1 MSDTSQNSSAE
12 SAAEIRIV
20 GINTDKTRRAID
32 SDTNYHVYFTLS
44 QNPTQ
49 AWRGIFTGE
58 WKALDITQTRPWPEA
73 VIDGGFLF
81 INCNLQEVQ
90 TPYLPLLKKAVAA
103 TNKAYQRHVR
113 AEATEQMRREEVWK
127 QERKNVSEMAELLH
141 FE

>member
-20 GINTDKTRRAID
+20 GINTDKTRKAID

-49 AWRGIFTGE
+49 AWRGIFTDE

-81 INCNLQEVQ
+81 IDCTLQEVQ
-90 TPYLPLLKKAVAA
+90 ATHLPVLKKAVAA
-103 TNKAYQRHVR
+103 TNKRYKQYVQDQ
-113 AEATEQMRREEVWK
+113 ATEQEHRDDVWK
-127 QERKNVSEMAELLH
+127 QERKAVDAMAESLH